1 MSQMDGRIKLA
12 LVGGLVGGLL
22 GVSIG
27 MILAQRAERSGGSVR
42 LTTGEGLRLGV
53 LTMGLLREVATLPQ
67 PDDR

>member
-1 MSQMDGRIKLA
+1 MSRMDGRIKLA
-12 LVGGLVGGLL
+12 LVGGVVGGLL
-22 GVSIG
+22 GVAIG